1 MAGSGARLLPG
12 SAGGNSAAKLL
23 GGWWC
28 LVRGEEFGA
37 EAQIPDKAYPSLVT
51 SILARLATQ
60 ALENPALRNSVV
72 ELGMQAPPGSNQK
85 KTPAVSS
92 RSRARLIL
100 LDKDV

>member
-1 MAGSGARLLPG
+1 MGLKDADEPQIA
-12 SAGGNSAAKLL
+12 ASAAKPTRQRS
-23 GGWWC
+23 W
-28 LVRGEEFGA
+28 A
-37 EAQIPDKAYPSLVT
+37 EPWKVKVVEPIRMLTREQRHVE
-51 SILARLATQ
+51 ATQ
-60 ALENPALRNSVV
+60 ALEKPSLRNSVV